1 MMARLLLLLCS
12 LAATPSQA
20 QRRAVMEGLATS
32 AGTVLISTN
41 PISVLI
47 STGAYGGGVSNVAL
61 YIASNVVVGPSN
73 GCVIY
78 STGGVTCGGVALSSS
93 SPPTGAAGGDLG
105 GTYPNPSVASLPAI
119 SGANLTS
126 LTAANISAGSL
137 GSTVIASSVAAL
149 LAAGTCVDGA
159 VSCRT
164 TFGADG
170 RIRSVSSSTLAES
183 GWTATVPSGDVYLTT
198 TTNNVGIGTTSP
210 GTKLDVNGSAQ
221 FGTTN
226 KSTFSTT
233 GALTLPNDIDRKSVG

>member
-78 STGGVTCGGVALSSS
+78 STGGVTCGGGALSSS

-149 LAAGTCVDGA
+149 LAAGTCGSA
-159 VSCRT
+159 TVSCRT

-170 RIRSVSSSTLAES
+170 RIRSVSSTTFAEGTDVASTTFI
-183 GWTATVPSGDVYLTT
+183 TATGAGTYTVPTGANQIMVDFCSGGGGGGGNGAAGGDGAKGAVTEFDIY
-198 TTNNVGIGTTSP
+198 ISSP
-210 GTKLDVNGSAQ
+210 GN
-221 FGTTN
+221 
-226 KSTFSTT
+226 
-233 GALTLPNDIDRKSVG
+233 